1 METVVRV
8 LFVYVLVWAC
18 FRVLGK
24 RELTKMSPFELV
36 TLLFI
41 PQLFSR
47 ALTRQD
53 YSMTNAVIGAT
64 TLFLLVFVTS
74 AVSYRSRRFYHI
86 VQARPAV
93 LAHRGQLIEEHL
105 NRERIAPEDIFAA
118 MHKVGLQRL
127 EQVEWA
133 ILEADG
139 RIALIPAT
147 GLSADDDR
155 RSRDRDAVLT
165 SGASATGHR

>member
-1 METVVRV
+1 
-8 LFVYVLVWAC
+8 
-18 FRVLGK
+18 
-24 RELTKMSPFELV
+24 
-36 TLLFI
+36 
-41 PQLFSR
+41 
-47 ALTRQD
+47 
-53 YSMTNAVIGAT
+53 
-64 TLFLLVFVTS
+64 
-74 AVSYRSRRFYHI
+74 
-86 VQARPAV
+86 
-93 LAHRGQLIEEHL
+93 
-105 NRERIAPEDIFAA
+105 